1 MWTGDRSTLK
11 KDRLIGPKGMRTRLT
26 SRRARMAPPKLNAT
40 SGEHRW
46 HERRE
51 PHFKIESGEAVIQNH
66 CGRCGRDIVTVLS
79 SGARHAVY
87 ASAFCFY
94 RLAREVTQRWLTEPC
109 PGERLPTDD

>member
-1 MWTGDRSTLK
+1 
-11 KDRLIGPKGMRTRLT
+11 
-26 SRRARMAPPKLNAT
+26 MAPPNLNAT

-51 PHFKIESGEAVIQNH
+51 PHFKIESGESVIQNH

-79 SGARHAVY
+79 SDARHAVY

-94 RLAREVTQRWLTEPC
+94 RLSREVTQRWLTEPC
-109 PGERLPTDD
+109 PGERLPTDNEDRRRFFYRGAP